1 MGNLQVGMS
10 DYMFLF
16 LTDVVFSS
24 IQIAFTTLP
33 LMSLFAKIT
42 PKRIEGTIFA
52 SLTGTW
58 NLDQTVIQ
66 PLIGNFINNF
76 VGVSKDD
83 LSGYSTLM
91 LVALCLHPIG

>member
-1 MGNLQVGMS
+1 MMIGEGVMMLGAFSAYAFAMRWNLQVGMS
-10 DYMFLF
+10 DYLFLF

-52 SLTGTW
+52 FLTGTW
-58 NLDQTVIQ
+58 NLD
-66 PLIGNFINNF
+66 
-76 VGVSKDD
+76 
-83 LSGYSTLM
+83 
-91 LVALCLHPIG
+91 